1 MTGGKV
7 RPGEDGI
14 LPNDAARD
22 LEQGTTKGSGVPE
35 PHEKPAKPPLGAK
48 DDKRPDSRAAQLA
61 KSTQ

>member
-14 LPNDAARD
+14 LPNHAARD
-22 LEQGTTKGSGVPE
+22 LEQGTQPGSAIPE

-48 DDKRPDSRAAQLA
+48 VETTTENLSETALKPS
-61 KSTQ
+61 